1 MELLPFNQQQDH
13 HNSHNNN
20 DNHKEAATA
29 SPPPP
34 SEAGSSPFV
43 GEWQGKSISFMQSNQ
58 HHSNE
63 AQRTWDT
70 SGLQGLPLKLVQGD
84 QSARNWWRKVLLCYL

>member
-1 MELLPFNQQQDH
+1 
-13 HNSHNNN
+13 
-20 DNHKEAATA
+20 
-29 SPPPP
+29 
-34 SEAGSSPFV
+34 
-43 GEWQGKSISFMQSNQ
+43 MQSNQ
-58 HHSNE
+58 HQSNE